1 MEAVERMRPAEQERH
16 FDGQLRFWRD
26 RYRAEGLAEGHAGGL
41 AEGHAGGLAEGHAKG
56 LAEGLARERQLLLR
70 QATRKYGAGG
80 AAGIADLLNGVDDA
94 AQLDEMGEWII
105 DCATGTDFIVR
116 ANRAGNGRD

>member
-1 MEAVERMRPAEQERH
+1 MEAVERMRPADQERH
-16 FDGQLRFWRD
+16 FDGKLRFWRD
-26 RYRAEGLAEGHAGGL
+26 RYRAEGHAGGL

-80 AAGIADLLNGVDDA
+80 AAGIPPHARHVPTSSRPPTMVCEHRPIVHETGCLGVG
-94 AQLDEMGEWII
+94 Q
-105 DCATGTDFIVR
+105 VPPSP
-116 ANRAGNGRD
+116 